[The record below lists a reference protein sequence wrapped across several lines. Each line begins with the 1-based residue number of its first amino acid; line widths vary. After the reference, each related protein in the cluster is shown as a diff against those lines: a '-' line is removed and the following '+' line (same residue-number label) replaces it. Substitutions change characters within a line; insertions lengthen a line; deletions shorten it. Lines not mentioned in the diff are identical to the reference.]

1 MDEDITSPIDAVDP
15 EAIAQDAQEIA
26 LGLWDR
32 VLEFFEGLLRPWNA
46 YQVVIVIGLM
56 SAVGPVLRSDPASLI
71 FWISLAFALNFGA
84 QFVAYLILKSR
95 PDAVPVSVIAGNR
108 NIALFLVGLPASIT
122 DPVLIFIGCYQ
133 VPMYL
138 TPLLMRRFYAHG

>member
-1 MDEDITSPIDAVDP
+1 MKNVLKQKRFVQQKDA
-15 EAIAQDAQEIA
+15 A
-26 LGLWDR
+26 L
-32 VLEFFEGLLRPWNA
+32 P
-46 YQVVIVIGLM
+46 
-56 SAVGPVLRSDPASLI
+56 
-71 FWISLAFALNFGA
+71 
-84 QFVAYLILKSR
+84 
-95 PDAVPVSVIAGNR
+95 